1 MAKVDIEEWTAKAR
15 LDWYSPGSNVDF
27 ESAKRRHREN
37 LKALR
42 LAQEEREEDGRPIHV
57 LVLHGSGRHEMLSCA
72 REASNSQMFL
82 DRCLDVA
89 LEEWSGEREVRVR
102 RHVLR
107 ELYMNPC
114 NACIPEDELVLTAD
128 GWVRM
133 GDTKTEFVVD
143 GRGEPHLPSRTFDK
157 GKQPVY
163 RVRTIQ
169 GLEVTATP
177 DHEVYLHD
185 GSKREVRDLRPGD
198 QLAVYVPDEPLLR
211 DRPLSDADVPW
222 GLEFGELLGALVGDG
237 TFKRYGKARAF
248 KVSLSKGRRDRDI
261 VERGLQILKK
271 LFGTNAAVRDYVVR
285 PAGSARKELN
295 GYTLKTSL
303 MSRFST
309 SNAAFGEAAEALGLE
324 KHRVPEA
331 IFTADGET
339 IRGFLRGLFSTDGGV
354 TNSDRRYSFVTFSSE
369 HPTLLRDVQRLL
381 LQFGI
386 WSTTSGRMLY
396 IYGIDDVHLFM
407 EHIGFFSARRNREA
421 KLTERTGPTR
431 EHAAVV
437 KCIEPCGY
445 EHVLDIEM
453 PQDHSFFAGG
463 IRVSNCYSTA
473 SALCGFSCTCFPQD
487 DISTALYPDIMWADV
502 LLFSTPINQAGCS
515 TRLKT
520 VLDRLISLDGG
531 YAEKELP
538 VKNEEYREQAI
549 ALSQKKPVY
558 DKRMFG
564 RVAAYF
570 ISSKDMNNEHEEAV
584 ETPEEFAHLSYADL
598 TVGQLAVQGAEY
610 GWFHAKPF
618 WAAWAA
624 DPDQEMSFDKAHLD
638 AFLPLDEG
646 VEVILAALKK
656 ADYLHR
662 NPPRLEAPGRY
673 NRT

>member
-102 RHVLR
+102 RRVLR

-114 NACIPEDELVLTAD
+114 N
-128 GWVRM
+128 G
-133 GDTKTEFVVD
+133 
-143 GRGEPHLPSRTFDK
+143 
-157 GKQPVY
+157 
-163 RVRTIQ
+163 
-169 GLEVTATP
+169 
-177 DHEVYLHD
+177 
-185 GSKREVRDLRPGD
+185 
-198 QLAVYVPDEPLLR
+198 
-211 DRPLSDADVPW
+211 
-222 GLEFGELLGALVGDG
+222 
-237 TFKRYGKARAF
+237 
-248 KVSLSKGRRDRDI
+248 
-261 VERGLQILKK
+261 
-271 LFGTNAAVRDYVVR
+271 
-285 PAGSARKELN
+285 
-295 GYTLKTSL
+295 
-303 MSRFST
+303 
-309 SNAAFGEAAEALGLE
+309 
-324 KHRVPEA
+324 
-331 IFTADGET
+331 
-339 IRGFLRGLFSTDGGV
+339 
-354 TNSDRRYSFVTFSSE
+354 
-369 HPTLLRDVQRLL
+369 
-381 LQFGI
+381 
-386 WSTTSGRMLY
+386 
-396 IYGIDDVHLFM
+396 
-407 EHIGFFSARRNREA
+407 
-421 KLTERTGPTR
+421 
-431 EHAAVV
+431 
-437 KCIEPCGY
+437 
-445 EHVLDIEM
+445 
-453 PQDHSFFAGG
+453 
-463 IRVSNCYSTA
+463 CYSAA

-487 DISTALYPDIMWADV
+487 DISTVLYPDIMWADV